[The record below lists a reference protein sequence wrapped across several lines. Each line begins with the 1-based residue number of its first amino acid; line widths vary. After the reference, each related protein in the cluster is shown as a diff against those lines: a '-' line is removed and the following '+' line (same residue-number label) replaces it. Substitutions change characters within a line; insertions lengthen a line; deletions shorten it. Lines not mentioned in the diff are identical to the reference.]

1 MGYAWLSLATVKR
14 HESQAALLG
23 VSQVARSPRGFVAAY
38 ESAGGRAR
46 VMNATPVPGYP
57 NQTWG
62 RRRNAFIARNLPQYM
77 NKPTERRRLALM
89 LWAYRP

>member
-23 VSQVARSPRGFVAAY
+23 VSQVARSPRGFLRAY
-38 ESAGGRAR
+38 EAAGGRAR
-46 VMNATPVPGYP
+46 LMNTTAVPGYP

-62 RRRNAFIARNLPQYM
+62 QRRANFIARHLPQYRRQ
-77 NKPTERRRLALM
+77 PTERRRLALM